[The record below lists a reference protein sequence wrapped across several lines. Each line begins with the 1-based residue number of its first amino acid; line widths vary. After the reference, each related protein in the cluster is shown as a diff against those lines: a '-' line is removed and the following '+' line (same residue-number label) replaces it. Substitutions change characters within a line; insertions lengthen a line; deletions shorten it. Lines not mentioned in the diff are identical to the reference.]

1 MRGFTHRHN
10 AGTHRRESLEAPVV
24 EFDLLIRNGRVV
36 DPLAGVRAATVGLR
50 AGRIAALLAPDVI
63 AHGREEVDAAGR
75 PVFPGVIEPHTHL
88 GYKRRF
94 ADDVRTE
101 TASAAL
107 GGITTVMTFHRHYQS
122 AEPRPYDDFPE
133 LVATV
138 EREAHVDVA
147 LHFGILTE
155 SQLRELDKYV
165 EWGVSS
171 FKFYMAYRGADGR
184 NVGMV
189 NECDDGLM
197 LEGFRALARHPHA
210 VACVHCENTEVIGR
224 YVRRVR
230 GSGRADLAAWNAS
243 RPAFAEAENVR
254 RAAYF
259 AEQAGCTLYYV
270 HIGARES
277 LDEALACRARYP
289 RLIVETCSHYLTH
302 TEDSE
307 VGALGKVNP
316 PLRAAPDVAAMWR
329 GLKTGTIDTV
339 GTDHCATTRAEKQ
352 GDIWQAMPGFP
363 GMATSLP
370 VLLSEGVGKHGLS
383 LSDVARLSSYNVA
396 RAFNLYPRKGRI
408 EVGADADLV
417 VVDLDRARTVRAA
430 DLGSASDFSLYDGW
444 TLKGWPVTT
453 IVRGQVV
460 ARDGSVVAKAG
471 TGRFVGR

>member
-1 MRGFTHRHN
+1 MD
-10 AGTHRRESLEAPVV
+10 
-24 EFDLLIRNGRVV
+24 FDLLVRNGQVV
-36 DPLAGVRAATVGLR
+36 DPLGTVFPATIGVR
-50 AGRIAALLAPDVI
+50 AGRIAALLAPDVP
-63 AHGREEVDAAGR
+63 AHGREEIDAAGR
-75 PVFPGVIEPHTHL
+75 PVMPGAIEPHTHL
-88 GYKRRF
+88 GYKRPF
-94 ADDVRTE
+94 ASDVRTE

-107 GGITTVMTFHRHYQS
+107 GGITTVMTFHRQYQS

-138 EREAHVDVA
+138 EREAHVDVGF
-147 LHFGILTE
+147 HFGILAE
-155 SQLRELDKYV
+155 SQLRELERYI

-197 LEGFRALARHPHA
+197 LEGFRTLARYPHA

-224 YVRRVR
+224 YVARVR
-230 GSGRADLAAWNAS
+230 ASGRADLAAWNAA

-259 AEQAGCTLYYV
+259 AELAGCTLYYV

-277 LDEALACRARYP
+277 LDEALAHRARYP

-302 TEDSE
+302 TEDSP
-307 VGALGKVNP
+307 VGALAKVNP
-316 PLRAAPDVAAMWR
+316 PVRAAADVAAMWAA
-329 GLKTGTIDTV
+329 LKAGTIDTV
-339 GTDHCATTRAEKQ
+339 GTDHCATTLADKQ
-352 GDIWQAMPGFP
+352 GDIWKATPGFP

-370 VLLSEGVGKHGLS
+370 VLLSEGVREHGLS
-383 LSDVARLSSYNVA
+383 LPDVARVTAYNVA
-396 RAFNLYPRKGRI
+396 RTFNLYPRKGRI

-417 VVDLDRARTVRAA
+417 IVDPDREREVRAA
-430 DLGSASDFSLYDGW
+430 DLGSASDFSLYDGR
-444 TLKGWPVTT
+444 TLRGWPTVT

-460 ARDGSVVAKAG
+460 ARDHTLVAKPG
-471 TGRFVGR
+471 TGRFVAR